1 LKNRVT
7 RGWSPSEDFPQN
19 KAIPEDEKARLR
31 DRLLPL
37 LASSSSQVRQQL
49 IPVLQKILHS
59 DFPEKW
65 PTFLDITV
73 QLLNTN
79 EASSIFAGLQCLLAI
94 CRVFR
99 FKSGENRAGFN
110 KIVEATF
117 PRLLV
122 IGTSL
127 LNETSD
133 EAGEMLHI
141 ALKAHKHATFV
152 CLHLEQGR
160 KFLLTRAS
168 STYPLV

>member
-1 LKNRVT
+1 M
-7 RGWSPSEDFPQN
+7 
-19 KAIPEDEKARLR
+19 
-31 DRLLPL
+31 
-37 LASSSSQVRQQL
+37 
-49 IPVLQKILHS
+49 
-59 DFPEKW
+59 
-65 PTFLDITV
+65 DITI

-133 EAGEMLHI
+133 EAGEMLHLC
-141 ALKAHKHATFV
+141 LKAYKHATFV
-152 CLHLEQGR
+152 RNSPNGNKQN
-160 KFLLTRAS
+160 
-168 STYPLV
+168 